1 MSRKLE
7 SKVDKCFFVRY
18 PKKNKKIL
26 LLQPFSLKSVC
37 LSKMVFL
44 ENDFV
49 LKEIRRRKL
58 EFDEI
63 KNYKVVIH

>member
-1 MSRKLE
+1 
-7 SKVDKCFFVRY
+7 VRY